1 MSNPQT
7 LTQSACALLS
17 RRYVLVPG
25 SDLSGPTVH
34 WVQTIFLAASVVAGV
49 ICVSDLLLSTARFVQ
64 SLRRKRP
71 AERDVLGR
79 RWLPVPELGFG
90 MFAFCCPGLVT
101 LGLTHQ
107 GDHLPTKQILLA
119 ALVFGYAGAVLSRVV
134 RTPGPGGRRFRLRAG
149 LLLGLPAL
157 FGLAFGLFGVAV

>member
-1 MSNPQT
+1 M
-7 LTQSACALLS
+7 
-17 RRYVLVPG
+17 
-25 SDLSGPTVH
+25 
-34 WVQTIFLAASVVAGV
+34 QTIFRVALLVAA
-49 ICVSDLLLSTARFVQ
+49 ILCVSDLLLSTGRFVQ
-64 SLRRKRP
+64 SVRGKRP

-90 MFAFCCPGLVT
+90 MCAFCCTGLVT
-101 LGLTHQ
+101 LGLTHHNA
-107 GDHLPTKQILLA
+107 DLPTQQILLA

-157 FGLAFGLFGVAV
+157 FGLVFGLSGVAV

>member
-1 MSNPQT
+1 
-7 LTQSACALLS
+7 
-17 RRYVLVPG
+17 
-25 SDLSGPTVH
+25 
-34 WVQTIFLAASVVAGV
+34 VQTIFRVALLVAA
-49 ICVSDLLLSTARFVQ
+49 IPCVSDLLLSTGRFVQ
-64 SLRRKRP
+64 SVRGKRP

-90 MFAFCCPGLVT
+90 MCAFCCTGLVT
-101 LGLTHQ
+101 LGLIHH
-107 GDHLPTKQILLA
+107 DADLPTQQILLA

-157 FGLAFGLFGVAV
+157 FGLVFGLSGVAV

>member
-1 MSNPQT
+1 M
-7 LTQSACALLS
+7 
-17 RRYVLVPG
+17 
-25 SDLSGPTVH
+25 
-34 WVQTIFLAASVVAGV
+34 QTIFGAGYHAALIVAA
-49 ICVSDLLLSTARFVQ
+49 ILCAADLLLSTARSVQ
-64 SLRRKRP
+64 SIRGWRP

-90 MFAFCCPGLVT
+90 MFAFCCTGLVT
-101 LGLTHQ
+101 LGLTHHNA
-107 GDHLPTKQILLA
+107 DDLPTKQILFA

-157 FGLAFGLFGVAV
+157 FGLVFGLSGVAV